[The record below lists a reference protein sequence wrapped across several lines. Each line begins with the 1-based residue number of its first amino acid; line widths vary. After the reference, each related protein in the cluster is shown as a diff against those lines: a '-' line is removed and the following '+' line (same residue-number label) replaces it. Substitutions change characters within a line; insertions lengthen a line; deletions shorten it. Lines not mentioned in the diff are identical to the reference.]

1 MSDDQVLERLD
12 NLDRRVDRIEQFL
25 PTLPTKTEVRSV
37 VDEAIARAVAPLATK
52 EELREA
58 VAKLATKE
66 ELREAVAKL
75 ATKEELREA
84 VAKAIAPLA
93 TKEELRE
100 EGERSR
106 RYMLMLFEDVRGD
119 IRLFADA
126 HGLLDRRDASQHL
139 ESVAGLSRLDS
150 RVTTLEAKSRRRV
163 R

>member
-75 ATKEELREA
+75 ATKEELRET